1 MFFLSIKIFKR
12 LPKKKKKKRDLEGKS
27 VNDGINTAS

>member
-12 LPKKKKKKRDLEGKS
+12 LPKKKKKRDLEGKS